1 MSKWLK
7 EPLLHFILLGALIF
21 FVYGKFSNERSADEI
36 FISSGQQDNLINTF
50 SRTWQRPPTTA
61 EFKGLLDDFVREEI
75 AYREGAA
82 LGLDDDDIIIR
93 RRMRQKLELLAEDVA
108 SLSQPGDEQL
118 QAFLDEHAED
128 YRIEDRLSL
137 QQIYFSPDRRE
148 DAVADA
154 TAQLAVMNLTDAS
167 IDIESLGDPIPLPGE
182 IDGLRKSEIARLFG
196 SVFAEQLENVETT
209 RWAGPIESGFGF
221 HLVFV
226 KERIQGGKPDLN
238 DVRDAVQRDWFSQR
252 RREAVDG
259 LYARLAE
266 NYQIEIEPPPKSVSE
281 DSAADSQVDGQ

>member
-1 MSKWLK
+1 M
-7 EPLLHFILLGALIF
+7 
-21 FVYGKFSNERSADEI
+21 
-36 FISSGQQDNLINTF
+36 
-50 SRTWQRPPTTA
+50 
-61 EFKGLLDDFVREEI
+61 LDDFVREEI

-108 SLSQPGDEQL
+108 SLSQPGEEQL
-118 QAFLDEHAED
+118 QAFLDENAED

-154 TAQLAVMNLTDAS
+154 TAQLAVMSLPDAS
-167 IDIESLGDPIPLPGE
+167 IDIESLGDPMPLPGE

-196 SVFAEQLENVETT
+196 SVFAEQLETVETAT
-209 RWAGPIESGFGF
+209 WAGPIESGFGF

-226 KERIQGGKPDLN
+226 KERIQSGKPDLN
-238 DVRDAVQRDWFSQR
+238 DVRNAVQRDWFSQR

-259 LYARLAE
+259 LYTRLAE
-266 NYQIEIEPPPKSVSE
+266 NYEIEIEPPPKSVS
-281 DSAADSQVDGQ
+281 ADSTADSKVVSQ